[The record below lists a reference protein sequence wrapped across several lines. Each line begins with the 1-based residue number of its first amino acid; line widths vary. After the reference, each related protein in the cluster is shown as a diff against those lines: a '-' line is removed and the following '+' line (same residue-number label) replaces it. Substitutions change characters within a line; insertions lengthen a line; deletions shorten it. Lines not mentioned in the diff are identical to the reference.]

1 MFKSLL
7 LALSLITLIWLSSC
21 NRNEDKRAAYPAC
34 LQAPTPSPLPTP
46 TLFPSRQRYFTEN
59 WPDAEPLAFETIELL
74 NDPGLPVWESYEPGL
89 LILTNTEDIANA
101 QHYILPEATRC
112 LETLNFNT
120 HLSLLAF
127 RGFQTSVHKNF
138 KISYLFQQNDEIIVI
153 AHKGSQTRDSAVSS
167 PYHLIRI
174 PKSTS
179 WQGEVTF
186 SLYFLHH
193 DQPVLR
199 IAHTF

>member
-7 LALSLITLIWLSSC
+7 LALSLITLLWLSSC
-21 NRNEDKRAAYPAC
+21 NRNEDKRAAYPDC

-59 WPDAEPLAFETIELL
+59 WPDAEPLAFETIELE
-74 NDPGLPVWESYEPGL
+74 NWGGGWENYQQGL
-89 LILTNTEDIANA
+89 LILANEIDITEA
-101 QHYILPEATRC
+101 QQYISPAATQC
-112 LETLNFNT
+112 LEGLDFNT
-120 HLSLLAF
+120 HLGLLVF
-127 RGFQTSVHKNF
+127 RGNQSNVHTGF
-138 KISYLFQQNDEIIVI
+138 KIMHLFQQNDEFIIVV
-153 AHKGSQTRDSAVSS
+153 HKGSPTGADAESS

-179 WQGEVTF
+179 WQGDITF

-193 DQPVLR
+193 DQPVLQVS
-199 IAHTF
+199 HTF